1 MWLYIAPHVLDHL
14 PVSHS
19 YMSAGAIPH
28 LDIVGDDQQ
37 RNALGVQRL
46 DGSKDLGARGVVQ
59 VARRLIRKQ
68 YRRLHHHRASDRDT
82 LALAARQLVRSMTR
96 TALEAQALE
105 QLLHTGAPYLRRDSR
120 QNQGQLDILERGQPW
135 NQVERLEDEADL
147 ARPRPCQ
154 LVVVQR
160 SG

>member
-1 MWLYIAPHVLDHL
+1 
-14 PVSHS
+14 
-19 YMSAGAIPH
+19 
-28 LDIVGDDQQ
+28 
-37 RNALGVQRL
+37 
-46 DGSKDLGARGVVQ
+46 
-59 VARRLIRKQ
+59 
-68 YRRLHHHRASDRDT
+68 SDRDT

-160 SG
+160 SGLAAIQQVGTGGGPVEQAEHVQQRRLARARRAH